1 MSHVFQAPEGLP
13 QSHKRIKN
21 THDDDIIKNI
31 FLDVI
36 DPHISKTKLIEKYNI
51 LKQKVSD
58 AILINSHY
66 TECKDVTSKLCT
78 KKTLCSFCIALIEY
92 YFKKQNKL
100 IFQYLSID
108 TLNKFFVCPEDTL
121 SFNLRKSWKLDFS
134 KKLLHEIYSTLNS
147 SKIEVLHKITSKY
160 YRNIENPVQC
170 KAFYLK
176 RLLLLLN
183 FISNDETLKH
193 VFFQPSSNDNNIN
206 SSEGSA
212 NDIPV
217 AVAVIVDPIPVVS
230 DLKVFIDNDT
240 VIIEEEKQV
249 IFTQKVTLDARQ
261 HLAVQRFT
269 KFKDIQDKAC
279 FLFHGVGTG
288 KTLTSLAIALSNL
301 SEKNTR
307 VPLKILIIAPQGLFN
322 ASFKNDAEM
331 SGIYTYNY
339 TEYNGIESL
348 NCLVKIEDTEYLVQL
363 IGVNYFSLI
372 EKHNEIFHTLK
383 DINVLIC
390 DEAHH
395 LLTDRL
401 KNTKTIIIKD
411 TRFFDFIQS
420 FDQHIFLTG
429 TPVQKSL
436 DDLIE
441 ISMFLNK
448 INNSNKLS
456 FESDKDYYS
465 EDGLYKVFNRPAY
478 REPKQ
483 ILKFA
488 SKLPPVFLSIIENAN
503 DLIKGG
509 GNQIVT
515 PNNSDILEKIK
526 DTNIFIQNPTTNNL
540 EKILDNK
547 PILEQI
553 SKNIYGVSNKNTIDN
568 ITVGFLTYAILREIA
583 KQKKGGSTI
592 SQSGGEIITIFATIL
607 VAAKWFVATKTVEL
621 ACDVMSQVLE
631 YLYAIDIDLLIKHT
645 QTYVSVYNY
654 DYNLFAIDTNKY
666 YVETKNAGITE
677 KNDINA
683 DGNKN
688 SFPNKHI
695 IYIPIVFTETQIHDI
710 DEYKQDPD
718 IFRISNDIGCG
729 CDPIEESKVFFQ
741 LFYLSDLNRKNELRT
756 RHGYSLLNQFK
767 QLEPSTLSNN
777 NNYYCGL
784 NIEKSFE
791 QIPTSDSRYFV
802 DFKHKISSYL
812 PNPNLLQPTV
822 QDEKKR
828 FQNILRN
835 LLVVRSGYV
844 LCNNR
849 YNFHPHYVIHKS
861 SSEINIEYYLPIFY
875 PTSKNIM
882 YSFCKFLD
890 QSNYRYLLMDSDDKI
905 QNINSVFEYGSKY
918 TFPIMKINE
927 RNDSPICII
936 ISPTHTEGFSFVY
949 NPAILVPGLCLTSG
963 DQEQVYGRILR
974 KYSRPASHARYDKIV
989 YQYFG
994 SSKEDIENI
1003 DTLSVVYGTGNL
1015 ENGVSSFVSIADP
1028 TNIGNIDND
1037 IKEQL
1042 LDYCE
1047 KNLHIDAKTLTELK
1061 TQDVSSIVDYINEH
1075 KTLDTQVGVDDFRD
1089 LNRTDYY
1096 IHKFV
1101 KPIISRIPRDIHDK
1115 RTNYVNNA
1123 KIMFKSFFLSQGQ
1136 IQSYIKKLK
1145 KPVVSEFLHFESI
1158 DKILSINNQYF
1169 KKLLMHENI
1178 NHGSGGINPMDLTS
1192 NAVGSTFCKK
1202 DLLYANDCKIDDEE
1216 PWKSVNSVDIDDD
1229 EPWKSAKSIDEA
1241 RGIQT
1246 RKSRKKVVIKKIKL
1260 SKKRLG
1266 KISKKKDKLS
1276 KKNKK

>member
-1 MSHVFQAPEGLP
+1 MDEFLGLP
-13 QSHKRIKN
+13 SSRKILFPTSSKN
-21 THDDDIIKNI
+21 TNDDIIIIKNI

-36 DPHISKTKLIEKYNI
+36 NPHISKKKLIEKYKI
-51 LKQKVSD
+51 LKKKVSNTK
-58 AILINSHY
+58 INNNY
-66 TECKDVTSKLCT
+66 NECEYVTSKLCT

-108 TLNKFFVCPEDTL
+108 TLNKFFVCPEDTF
-121 SFNLRKSWKLDFS
+121 SFELKKNWKSNFS
-134 KKLLHEIYSTLNS
+134 KNLLHEIYSTLNS
-147 SKIEVLHKITSKY
+147 SKIEVLHEITIKY

-183 FISNDETLKH
+183 FISNDETQKH
-193 VFFQPSSNDNNIN
+193 VFFP
-206 SSEGSA
+206 A
-212 NDIPV
+212 NDLPV

-230 DLKVFIDNDT
+230 ELKVFIENDT
-240 VIIEEEKQV
+240 VINDEEKHV
-249 IFTQKVTLDARQ
+249 IFTKKVTLDARQ
-261 HLAVQRFT
+261 HLAVQKFT

-301 SEKNTR
+301 TVENTR
-307 VPLKILIIAPQGLFN
+307 NPLKILIIAPQGLFN

-339 TEYNGIESL
+339 TKYNEIESL
-348 NCLVKIEDTEYLVQL
+348 NCLVKIKDTEYLVQL

-372 EKHNEIFHTLK
+372 EKHDEIFKTLK

-411 TRFFDFIQS
+411 TRFFNFIQS

-448 INNSNKLS
+448 INNSNKSS
-456 FESDKDYYS
+456 FEADKDYYY
-465 EDGLYKVFNRPAY
+465 EDGLYKVFNRPTY

-488 SKLPPVFLSIIENAN
+488 LKLPPIFLSIIKKKKNNNNNAN
-503 DLIKGG
+503 NSITGG

-515 PNNSDILEKIK
+515 ANNTDILEKIK

-568 ITVGFLTYAILREIA
+568 ITVGFLTYAILREIV

-607 VAAKWFVATKTVEL
+607 VAAKWVVATKTVEL

-666 YVETKNAGITE
+666 YDETENAVITE
-677 KNDINA
+677 KNNINA
-683 DGNKN
+683 NGNKN

-710 DEYKQDPD
+710 NEYKEDPD
-718 IFRISNDIGCG
+718 IFRISNDIGCE

-741 LFYLSDLNRKNELRT
+741 LFYLSDLNSKNELRT

-767 QLEPSTLSNN
+767 QLKPSTLSNN

-791 QIPTSDSRYFV
+791 QIPTSKSCYFD

-812 PNPNLLQPTV
+812 PNPNLLQPIA

-861 SSEINIEYYLPIFY
+861 TSEINIEYYLPIFY

-890 QSNYRYLLMDSDDKI
+890 QFHYKYLLMDSDDKI

-927 RNDSPICII
+927 NNENPICII

-963 DQEQVYGRILR
+963 DQEQVYGKILR
-974 KYSRPASHARYDKIV
+974 KYSRPASYARYDKII

-1003 DTLSVVYGTGNL
+1003 DTFSVIYGTGNL
-1015 ENGVSSFVSIADP
+1015 DNGVSSFVSIADP
-1028 TNIGNIDND
+1028 TNIGNIDNVT
-1037 IKEQL
+1037 KEQL

-1061 TQDVSSIVDYINEH
+1061 TQNINSIVDYINEH
-1075 KTLDTQVGVDDFRD
+1075 KTLDTQIGVDDFRD

-1101 KPIISRIPRDIHDK
+1101 KPIISRIHD
-1115 RTNYVNNA
+1115 TITDYVNNA
-1123 KIMFKSFFLSQGQ
+1123 KIMFNSFFLSQGQ
-1136 IQSYIKKLK
+1136 IKLYIKKLK
-1145 KPVVSEFLHFESI
+1145 KPVVSEFLHFEFI
-1158 DKILSINNQYF
+1158 DKLSSINNQYF
-1169 KKLLMHENI
+1169 KKLLIHENI
-1178 NHGSGGINPMDLTS
+1178 KHGSGINPMDLTS
-1192 NAVGSTFCKK
+1192 NAIGSTFCKK
-1202 DLLYANDCKIDDEE
+1202 DLLYANDCINDEEE
-1216 PWKSVNSVDIDDD
+1216 PWNSVSSLKSLTGTT
-1229 EPWKSAKSIDEA
+1229 KSAKSIASILEFTLELEENKA
-1241 RGIQT
+1241 KGIQR
-1246 RKSRKKVVIKKIKL
+1246 RKSRKKVVIKKNKLSKKKGKL
-1260 SKKRLG
+1260 SKKRV
-1266 KISKKKDKLS
+1266 
-1276 KKNKK
+1276 N

>member
-1 MSHVFQAPEGLP
+1 M
-13 QSHKRIKN
+13 
-21 THDDDIIKNI
+21 
-31 FLDVI
+31 
-36 DPHISKTKLIEKYNI
+36 
-51 LKQKVSD
+51 
-58 AILINSHY
+58 
-66 TECKDVTSKLCT
+66 
-78 KKTLCSFCIALIEY
+78 IEY
-92 YFKKQNKL
+92 YFKNQNKL

-108 TLNKFFVCPEDTL
+108 TLNNFFVCPDEDRL
-121 SFNLRKSWKLDFS
+121 SFKLRNSWKSNFS
-134 KKLLHEIYSTLNS
+134 KNLLHEIYSTLNS
-147 SKIEVLHKITSKY
+147 SKIEVLHEITRKY

-193 VFFQPSSNDNNIN
+193 VFFPPPSNDININ
-206 SSEGSA
+206 SSEGSV
-212 NDIPV
+212 NDLPV
-217 AVAVIVDPIPVVS
+217 AVAVIVDPIPLVS
-230 DLKVFIDNDT
+230 EFKVFIENDT
-240 VIIEEEKQV
+240 LINDEEKDV
-249 IFTQKVTLDARQ
+249 IFTKKVTLDARQ

-269 KFKDIQDKAC
+269 KFKDNEDKAC

-301 SEKNTR
+301 TVENR
-307 VPLKILIIAPQGLFN
+307 YNPLKILIIAPQGLFN

-348 NCLVKIEDTEYLVQL
+348 NCLVKIKDTEYLVQL

-372 EKHNEIFHTLK
+372 EKHDEIFNTLK

-395 LLTDRL
+395 LLTNKL
-401 KNTKTIIIKD
+401 KKSKTIIIKD
-411 TRFFDFIQS
+411 TRFFKFIQS

-429 TPVQKSL
+429 TPVQKSV

-448 INNSNKLS
+448 INNSNKSS
-456 FESDKDYYS
+456 FEADKDYYY
-465 EDGLYKVFNRPAY
+465 EDGLYKVFNRPTY

-488 SKLPPVFLSIIENAN
+488 STKLQPVFLSIIKKN
-503 DLIKGG
+503 IKIGG

-515 PNNSDILEKIK
+515 ANNLDILEKIK

-540 EKILDNK
+540 KKILDNK

-568 ITVGFLTYAILREIA
+568 ITVGFLTYAILREIV

-592 SQSGGEIITIFATIL
+592 SQSGGEIITTIATIYL
-607 VAAKWFVATKTVEL
+607 VAAKWFVVTKTVVL

-645 QTYVSVYNY
+645 QMYVSVYNY
-654 DYNLFAIDTNKY
+654 DYNLFAINTDKY
-666 YVETKNAGITE
+666 YVESKNAVITE

-695 IYIPIVFTETQIHDI
+695 IYIPIVFTNTQIQDI
-710 DEYKQDPD
+710 NEYKENPD
-718 IFRISNDIGCG
+718 IFRISNDIGCE
-729 CDPIEESKVFFQ
+729 CNPIEESKVFFQ
-741 LFYLSDLNRKNELRT
+741 LFYLSDLDSKNELRT
-756 RHGYSLLNQFK
+756 KHGYSLLNQFE
-767 QLEPSTLSNN
+767 QLKPSTLSNN

-791 QIPTSDSRYFV
+791 ITYTSESDYFA

-812 PNPNLLQPTV
+812 PNPSLLEPIV

-861 SSEINIEYYLPIFY
+861 TSEINIEYYLPIFY

-927 RNDSPICII
+927 NNQNPICII

-949 NPAILVPGLCLTSG
+949 NPAILVPGLCLTHG
-963 DQEQVYGRILR
+963 NQEQVYGKILR
-974 KYSRPASHARYDKIV
+974 KYSRPASRARYDKII

-994 SSKEDIENI
+994 LSEEDIENI
-1003 DTLSVVYGTGNL
+1003 DTFSIIYGTGNL
-1015 ENGVSSFVSIADP
+1015 DNGVSSFVSIADP
-1028 TNIGNIDND
+1028 INIGNNIDND

-1042 LDYCE
+1042 LDYC
-1047 KNLHIDAKTLTELK
+1047 KKKFNIDAQTLTELK
-1061 TQDVSSIVDYINEH
+1061 TQDVSSIVEYIND
-1075 KTLDTQVGVDDFRD
+1075 KTLDTQIGVDDFRD
-1089 LNRTDYY
+1089 LNRTDYN

-1101 KPIISRIPRDIHDK
+1101 KPIISRIPKDIHD
-1115 RTNYVNNA
+1115 TITNA
-1123 KIMFKSFFLSQGQ
+1123 KIMFNSFFLSQGE
-1136 IQSYIKKLK
+1136 IESYIKKLK

-1158 DKILSINNQYF
+1158 DKILNINNLSFNKY
-1169 KKLLMHENI
+1169 H
-1178 NHGSGGINPMDLTS
+1178 
-1192 NAVGSTFCKK
+1192 
-1202 DLLYANDCKIDDEE
+1202 
-1216 PWKSVNSVDIDDD
+1216 
-1229 EPWKSAKSIDEA
+1229 SIP
-1241 RGIQT
+1241 
-1246 RKSRKKVVIKKIKL
+1246 
-1260 SKKRLG
+1260 
-1266 KISKKKDKLS
+1266 
-1276 KKNKK
+1276 